1 MRIRP
6 EKSYSLVVVHR
17 RHSTFFVHAVV
28 TFASW
33 FFYCHAAQNKTR
45 SGTSRETF
53 RAQGSPLFR
62 AKPLIHSQGFLSAQL
77 LLWRDGVSGVFLNK
91 NGPETVIKIYGE
103 EPENIENERTLE
115 RTEDRNQQDS
125 DSNSEA
131 SIDCGSSGWASRR
144 CHGSTRARGVGC
156 SEAVRTPR
164 LTPICE
170 SRGDE
175 GLCCRLIQR
184 LEARCDT
191 ADAHRKR
198 PMGGQPHYHT
208 RTSRISVCRRW
219 PMGARSESARN
230 RSQSVWRTQFGAGRF
245 DVVDVPEYDP
255 ASCEEDNHRR
265 RIGLTLNGASSRFH
279 APESRSLAG
288 LQG

>member
-1 MRIRP
+1 VRRLIVRVFALQADAHP
-6 EKSYSLVVVHR
+6 TREKLFTGCCTSA
-17 RHSTFFVHAVV
+17 TFHVLR
-28 TFASW
+28 S
-33 FFYCHAAQNKTR
+33 R
-45 SGTSRETF
+45 SGNVRELVFLLPRCAKQDTIRNVEGDF
-53 RAQGSPLFR
+53 PAQGSPLFR

-131 SIDCGSSGWASRR
+131 SIDCGSNGRASRR
-144 CHGSTRARGVGC
+144 CHGSTPARGVGC
-156 SEAVRTPR
+156 SEAVGTPR

-255 ASCEEDNHRR
+255 ASCEE
-265 RIGLTLNGASSRFH
+265 ASQKENRFD
-279 APESRSLAG
+279 AQWRVE
-288 LQG
+288 